1 MKPIVIIL
9 SVLILYSSS
18 VRATDS
24 VGDIYD
30 AIRRE
35 DVGGVKSTLA
45 ADTNAVNFVGEKAF
59 TLLHFAAQHGSSNG
73 TEILKFLLANGAN
86 IEAKNHIGQTPL
98 FGAVIYDNLEGTK
111 ILIAHGAKVNVR
123 QASGGTPLHAA
134 AINSYC
140 EVARALIRNGAA
152 IKAKDSEGKTPLRLA
167 LEQQE
172 RYRAEGDAISSK
184 RYQEMITLLREGEAK
199 K

>member
-1 MKPIVIIL
+1 MRMKPIVIIL
-9 SVLILYSSS
+9 SVVLVSFNNK
-18 VRATDS
+18 RATDI

-35 DVGGVKSTLA
+35 DVGRVKSTLA

-73 TEILKFLLANGAN
+73 TEILKLLLANGAD

-98 FGAVIYDNLEGTK
+98 SGAAIYDNPGGAK

-123 QASGGTPLHAA
+123 QASGGTA
-134 AINSYC
+134 
-140 EVARALIRNGAA
+140 
-152 IKAKDSEGKTPLRLA
+152 
-167 LEQQE
+167 
-172 RYRAEGDAISSK
+172 
-184 RYQEMITLLREGEAK
+184 
-199 K
+199 